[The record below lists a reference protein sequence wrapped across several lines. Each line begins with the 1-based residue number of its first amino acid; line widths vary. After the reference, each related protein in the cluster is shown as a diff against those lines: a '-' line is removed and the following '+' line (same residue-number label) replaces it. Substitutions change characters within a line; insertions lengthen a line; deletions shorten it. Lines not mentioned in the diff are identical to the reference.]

1 MLKKFKYQL
10 LFLILILLILG
21 ISLKSSYFLLILN
34 VIGLN
39 TLIVIG
45 INLLVGY
52 AGQISLGHAA
62 FYGIGAYSSAILTT
76 MYNVNPWLALVLAAL
91 ITALVAFL
99 IGKPSLK
106 LKGHYLVMATLGFN
120 IIITVI
126 LVQWEDFT
134 GGPSGIPGIPYLNIG
149 SFSFDSDKKLFFLI
163 WLFVIFALILAYNL
177 VNSRVGRAL
186 KALHGSEIAAE
197 SLGIDVASYK
207 VKIFVLSAILASIA
221 GSLYAHYVTFI
232 SPKSFDI
239 MFSIKIVI
247 MSIFGG
253 ISTIFGALIGSATL
267 TILGELLTVVEDY
280 STIVLGLIL
289 VLTLMFLPEGIVGY
303 FKQLKIKKQLQN
315 LGFRD

>member
-1 MLKKFKYQL
+1 MKKSFYLKIAIFA
-10 LFLILILLILG
+10 ILIIIVGSFLN
-21 ISLKSSYFLLILN
+21 SSYFFLVLN

-45 INLLVGY
+45 INLLIGF

-76 MYNVNPWLALVLAAL
+76 MYNVNPWFAMVLAAI
-91 ITALVAFL
+91 ITGIVAYL

-126 LVQWEDFT
+126 LVQWEEVT
-134 GGPSGIPGIPYLNIG
+134 GGPSGVPGIPYLQIG
-149 SFSFDSDKKLFFLI
+149 SFSFDSDKKIFFLI
-163 WLFVIFALILAYNL
+163 WLFVIISLILAFNL

-186 KALHGSEIAAE
+186 RAVHGSEIAAS
-197 SLGIDVASYK
+197 SLGINLSEFK
-207 VKIFVLSAILASIA
+207 VKVFVLSAIFASIA

-232 SPKSFDI
+232 SPKTFDI
-239 MFSIKIVI
+239 MFSIKLII

-253 ISTIFGALIGSATL
+253 ISTIWGALIGSATL
-267 TILGELLTVVEDY
+267 TILGEILTYVKDY
-280 STIVLGLIL
+280 SAIALGIIL
-289 VLTLMFLPEGIVGY
+289 VVTLMFFPEGAVGY
-303 FKQLKIKKQLQN
+303 FKRKLNITN
-315 LGFRD
+315 E

>member
-1 MLKKFKYQL
+1 MLKKFKYQITAL
-10 LFLILILLILG
+10 SIILLLLG
-21 ISLKSSYFLLILN
+21 VLIKSSYLLLILN

-76 MYNVNPWLALVLAAL
+76 VYNFNPWLALVIAAA
-91 ITALVAFL
+91 ITALIAFI

-120 IIITVI
+120 IIITI
-126 LVQWEDFT
+126 IIIQWEDFT
-134 GGPSGIPGIPYLNIG
+134 GGPSGIPGIPYLQIGNII
-149 SFSFDSDKKLFFLI
+149 FDTDKKIFFLI
-163 WLFVIFALILAYNL
+163 WLFAIFSLIIANNL

-186 KALHGSEIAAE
+186 KSLHNSEIAAE
-197 SLGIDVASYK
+197 SLGINVSLYK
-207 VKIFVLSAILASIA
+207 VKIFVLSAIFASIA

-239 MFSIKIVI
+239 IFSIKIVI

-253 ISTIFGALIGSATL
+253 MTTIFGALVGSTSL
-267 TILGELLTVVEDY
+267 TVLDEFLTVVEDY
-280 STIVLGLIL
+280 STIFLGLIL
-289 VLTLMFLPEGIVGY
+289 VLTLMFLPQGIVGY
-303 FKQLKIKKQLQN
+303 FKNFFKKENIKKI
-315 LGFRD
+315 

>member
-1 MLKKFKYQL
+1 MLKKFKYQITAL
-10 LFLILILLILG
+10 SIILLLLG
-21 ISLKSSYFLLILN
+21 VLIKSSYLLLILN

-76 MYNVNPWLALVLAAL
+76 VYNFNPWLALVIAAA
-91 ITALVAFL
+91 ITALIAFI

-120 IIITVI
+120 IIITI
-126 LVQWEDFT
+126 IIIQWEDFT
-134 GGPSGIPGIPYLNIG
+134 GGPSGIPGIPYLQIGNII
-149 SFSFDSDKKLFFLI
+149 FDTDKKIFFLI
-163 WLFVIFALILAYNL
+163 WLFAIFSLIIANNL

-186 KALHGSEIAAE
+186 KSLHNSEIAAE
-197 SLGIDVASYK
+197 SLGINVSLYK
-207 VKIFVLSAILASIA
+207 VKIFVLSAIFASIA

-239 MFSIKIVI
+239 IFSIKIVI

-253 ISTIFGALIGSATL
+253 MTTIFGALVGSASL
-267 TILGELLTVVEDY
+267 TVLDEFLTVVEDY
-280 STIVLGLIL
+280 STIFLGLIL
-289 VLTLMFLPEGIVGY
+289 VLTLMFLPQGIVGY
-303 FKQLKIKKQLQN
+303 FKNFFKKENIKKI
-315 LGFRD
+315 

>member
-1 MLKKFKYQL
+1 MLTKFKNNFFLQI
-10 LFLILILLILG
+10 LFLVLILIILGSFINSSYLILILNI
-21 ISLKSSYFLLILN
+21 
-34 VIGLN
+34 IGLN

-76 MYNVNPWLALVLAAL
+76 TYNYNPWLAIIIAAV
-91 ITALVAFL
+91 ITALIAFL

-120 IIITVI
+120 IIVSIT
-126 LVQWEDFT
+126 LVQWEEFT
-134 GGPSGIPGIPYLNIG
+134 GGPSGIPGIPYLEIG
-149 SFSFDSDKKLFFLI
+149 SFSFDSDKKIFFLI
-163 WLFVIFALILAYNL
+163 WFFAVMSLIIAYNL

-186 KALHGSEIAAE
+186 KALHSSEVAAS
-197 SLGIDVASYK
+197 SLGVNVSQYK
-207 VKIFVLSAILASIA
+207 VKIFVLSAVMASVA

-239 MFSIKIVI
+239 IFSIKIVI

-253 ISTIFGALIGSATL
+253 ISTIWGALIGSATL
-267 TILGELLTVVEDY
+267 TILGELLTYVEDY
-280 STIVLGLIL
+280 STIALGLIL
-289 VLTLMFLPEGIVGY
+289 VITLMFIPEGVVGY
-303 FKQLKIKKQLQN
+303 LKNKFN
-315 LGFRD
+315 LMNN

>member
-1 MLKKFKYQL
+1 MLKKFKYQIL
-10 LFLILILLILG
+10 LLSILLLILG
-21 ISLKSSYFLLILN
+21 FFLKSSYSLLILN

-76 MYNVNPWLALVLAAL
+76 MYNVNPWLAILIAAI
-91 ITALVAFL
+91 ITAIVAFL

-120 IIITVI
+120 IIISVI

-134 GGPSGIPGIPYLNIG
+134 GGPSGIPGIPYLEIG
-149 SFSFDSDKKLFFLI
+149 GFSFDSDKKIFFLI
-163 WLFVIFALILAYNL
+163 WFFVIIALILAYNL

-186 KALHGSEIAAE
+186 KSLHSSEIAAE
-197 SLGIDVASYK
+197 SLGIDVPMYK
-207 VKIFVLSAILASIA
+207 VKIFVLSAVLASIA

-239 MFSIKIVI
+239 IFSIKIVI

-253 ISTIFGALIGSATL
+253 MSTIFGALIGSASLTL
-267 TILGELLTVVEDY
+267 LGELLTVVEDY

-289 VLTLMFLPEGIVGY
+289 VLTLMFLPEGIVGF
-303 FKQLKIKKQLQN
+303 FKKLKSSS
-315 LGFRD
+315 

>member
-1 MLKKFKYQL
+1 MKKNFYLKILVLSIFL
-10 LFLILILLILG
+10 LLCG
-21 ISLKSSYFLLILN
+21 IFLKSSYLLLVLN

-39 TLIVIG
+39 TIMVIG
-45 INLLVGY
+45 INLLIGY

-76 MYNVNPWLALVLAAL
+76 AYSVNPWLAILLAAI
-91 ITALVAFL
+91 ITGIIAYL

-120 IIITVI
+120 IIISII

-134 GGPSGIPGIPYLNIG
+134 GGASGIPGIPYLEIG
-149 SFSFDSDKKLFFLI
+149 GFSFDSDKKFFYLI
-163 WLFVIFALILAYNL
+163 WFVLFISLIAAYNL
-177 VNSRVGRAL
+177 VSSRVGRAL
-186 KALHGSEIAAE
+186 KALHSSEVAAS
-197 SLGIDVASYK
+197 SLGVDVSRYK
-207 VKIFVLSAILASIA
+207 VKIFILSAILASLA

-253 ISTIFGALIGSATL
+253 ISTVWGALFGSAVL
-267 TILGELLTVVEDY
+267 TVLGELLTYAEDY
-280 STIVLGLIL
+280 STIALGLIL
-289 VLTLMFLPEGIVGY
+289 VLTLMFIPEGVVGY
-303 FKQLKIKKQLQN
+303 FKKIINKSL
-315 LGFRD
+315 